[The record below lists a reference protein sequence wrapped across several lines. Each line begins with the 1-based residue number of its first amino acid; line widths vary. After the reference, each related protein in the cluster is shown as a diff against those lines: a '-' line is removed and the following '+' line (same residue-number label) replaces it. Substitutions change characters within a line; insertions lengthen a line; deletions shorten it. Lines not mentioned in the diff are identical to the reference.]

1 MSLFLAASPRRR
13 VPVSRDAQHRPAHS
27 AGLAFRESAHYHQR
41 VQKGASM
48 PNFLLQV
55 GYTPEAW
62 ASLIANPHDRIDA
75 VRPVVEKLGGKITQ
89 GWFAFGEYDLIAII
103 DMPGNVEAAA
113 FSLAAAAGG
122 SVRTIKTT
130 PLLSTA
136 EGVEAMK
143 KASKSGYKAPAHA
156 ARA

>member
-1 MSLFLAASPRRR
+1 MA
-13 VPVSRDAQHRPAHS
+13 
-27 AGLAFRESAHYHQR
+27 
-41 VQKGASM
+41 
-48 PNFLLQV
+48 NFLLQV

-62 ASLIANPHDRIDA
+62 ANLIANPHDRIEA

-89 GWFAFGEYDLIAII
+89 AWFAFGDYDLFAIL

-113 FSLAAAAGG
+113 FSLAASAGG
-122 SVRTIKTT
+122 AIRTIKTT
-130 PLLSTA
+130 PLLTTA

>member
-1 MSLFLAASPRRR
+1 M
-13 VPVSRDAQHRPAHS
+13 
-27 AGLAFRESAHYHQR
+27 AFY
-41 VQKGASM
+41 
-48 PNFLLQV
+48 LLQV

-62 ASLIANPHDRIDA
+62 ANLIADPHDRIDA

-89 GWFAFGEYDLIAII
+89 KYFAFGDYDLVAII

-122 SVRTIKTT
+122 AVRTIKTT
-130 PLLSTA
+130 PLLTAA

-143 KASKSGYKAPAHA
+143 KASKSGYKAPTRP